1 MTQGTVGWLCP
12 KCSAVI
18 SPYEAAC
25 TKCAPVSGF
34 STVVGWSGTLS
45 LGCISLGYSPSYR
58 ATSGTFYAT
67 PPKTDAQKLAEAKAD
82 AADWRDKFERVI
94 EAMQEVIE
102 EHQDDDDD
110 D

>member
-25 TKCAPVSGF
+25 TKCAPV
-34 STVVGWSGTLS
+34 VNKYSGTIA
-45 LGCISLGYSPSYR
+45 LGGLTYSGLGTISFGSWDFGLG
-58 ATSGTFYAT
+58 SGTVYAA
-67 PPKTDAQKLAEAKAD
+67 PPKSDAQKLEEAKAD

-102 EHQDDDDD
+102 EHQDDDE
-110 D
+110 